1 MERQRANRPDLS
13 YEIPK
18 CGVSQAF
25 NFVSLSFLLHTMPF
39 LQSLKDYAKR
49 HRKGLMVTAAIG
61 GGSYLLG
68 RYATE
73 KLRDFQEKAMTERVA
88 KEK

>member
-1 MERQRANRPDLS
+1 
-13 YEIPK
+13 
-18 CGVSQAF
+18 
-25 NFVSLSFLLHTMPF
+25 
-39 LQSLKDYAKR
+39 
-49 HRKGLMVTAAIG
+49 MVTAAIG

-73 KLRDFQEKAMTERVA
+73 KLRDFQEKTMTERVA

>member
-1 MERQRANRPDLS
+1 MKYQIVGYHKKDT
-13 YEIPK
+13 
-18 CGVSQAF
+18 
-25 NFVSLSFLLHTMPF
+25 SLLFCILLFLLYSIMPF

-73 KLRDFQEKAMTERVA
+73 KLRDFQEKTMTERVA